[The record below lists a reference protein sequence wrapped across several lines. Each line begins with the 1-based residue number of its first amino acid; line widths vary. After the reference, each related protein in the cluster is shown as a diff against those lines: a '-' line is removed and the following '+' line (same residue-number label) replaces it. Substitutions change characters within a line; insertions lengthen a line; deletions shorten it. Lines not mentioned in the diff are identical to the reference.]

1 MATTPD
7 HPATHSANSRPK
19 ELFLFPCSAAILQ
32 VAQTYHNHH
41 GFLWFDSA
49 LNGHPLNRFSYV
61 MWDPEQVQIFE
72 DGEAFDPSSFP
83 FYHCRSPGQN
93 TIKILNSWDDFHLN
107 LPIFLGGWAGYW
119 AYDLGASLEP
129 KLRQIISQPGKN
141 RAPYPL
147 AQFGFYTQ
155 FFIHDHGAQKSWL
168 GVYAADENTAH
179 RIYQNFKSTLLQSRK
194 TVQLSALPRLN
205 FYAKINRDEYLS
217 HVEKIIDL
225 IFQGEIFQANFAQQF
240 CASTPKNY
248 DPFAAYLNL
257 RVINPA
263 PYAAYMNWGDL
274 KILSASPES
283 FLEISSNGHAV
294 TRPIKG
300 TSHDLNLLKHS
311 EKDHA
316 ENLMIVDLIR
326 NDFSKICDFQS
337 VTVEKIFEIQKFAG
351 LYHLV
356 SEVHGNI
363 GYPHISLSLLKS
375 CFPGGS
381 ITGAPK
387 IRAMEI
393 IAQHECF
400 TRGIYCGSLGWVGL
414 DGALQTNIAI
424 RTLNHHQNTM
434 TFSVGG
440 GITAC
445 SNASAEYTETLLKAQ
460 KIFEALGG
468 LSAP

>member
-1 MATTPD
+1 MATIPD
-7 HPATHSANSRPK
+7 YTAINSATSQPR
-19 ELFLFPCSAAILQ
+19 ELFLFPCNIAILQ

-49 LNGHPLNRFSYV
+49 RDGHLLNRFSYV
-61 MWDPEQVQIFE
+61 MWGPEQVKIFE
-72 DGEAFDPSSFP
+72 DGEAFESHSFP
-83 FYHCRSPGQN
+83 CYDCRPPGQN
-93 TIKILNSWDDFHLN
+93 TIKILNSRDDLHLN
-107 LPIFLGGWAGYW
+107 PTIFLGGWAGYW
-119 AYDLGASLEP
+119 AYDLGESLES
-129 KLRQIISQPGKN
+129 KLRQMILPLGKN

-155 FFIHDHGAQKSWL
+155 FFIHDHGAQKTWF
-168 GVYAADENTAH
+168 GVYAVDETAANNL
-179 RIYQNFKSTLLQSRK
+179 YQNFESDLLQSHRK
-194 TVQLSALPRLN
+194 STSPTIQRLS
-205 FYAKINRDEYLS
+205 FYAQITRDEYLS

-225 IFQGEIFQANFAQQF
+225 IFAGEVFQANFAQQF

-300 TSHDLNLLKHS
+300 TAHDLNSLKHS
-311 EKDHA
+311 EKDRA
-316 ENLMIVDLIR
+316 ENLMIVDLMR

-363 GYPHISLSLLKS
+363 APKNTSLSLLKS

-400 TRGIYCGSLGWVGL
+400 TRGVYCGSLGWVGI

-424 RTLNHHQNTM
+424 RTLTHHQNTM
-434 TFSVGG
+434 TFCVGG

-445 SNASAEYTETLLKAQ
+445 SNAAAEYAETRLKAQ
-460 KIFEALGG
+460 KIFEALGD
-468 LSAP
+468 LSAL